1 MLGFT
6 GFFFFASSES
16 SCILIENGMRDSSA
30 KTMYSKKGNRMMA
43 VTTTGTIM
51 FAVYSTNLIWKA
63 PASTRLVGLE
73 ETRIAEAMFAT
84 ANWVWIHALGWIMLL
99 DTRVM

>member
-6 GFFFFASSES
+6 RGFFAPLGS
-16 SCILIENGMRDSSA
+16 SCISIEGGIRVLSG
-30 KTMYSKKGNRMMA
+30 KTMYSKEGNRTMA

-84 ANWVWIHALGWIMLL
+84 ANWVWIHALGCIMLL
-99 DTRVM
+99 HIRVI